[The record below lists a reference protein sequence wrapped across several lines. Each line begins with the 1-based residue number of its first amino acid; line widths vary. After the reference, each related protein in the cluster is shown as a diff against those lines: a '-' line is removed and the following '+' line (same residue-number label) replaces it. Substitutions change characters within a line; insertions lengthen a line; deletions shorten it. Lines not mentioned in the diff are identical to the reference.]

1 MLKLSLTP
9 GEYLTIGDDIVVQLY
24 RSTDGRSYLAIDA
37 PREVPV
43 VRGSVLEREGGQR
56 PAHLLDVQPKGQRS
70 EFPV

>member
-9 GEYLTIGDDIVVQLY
+9 GEYLTIGDNVVVQLY

-37 PREVPV
+37 PREIPV

-56 PAHLLDVQPKGQRS
+56 PARLLDVQPKGHQS
-70 EFPV
+70 ELPI